1 MPYDI
6 DIIANRRGERKMEN
20 VNAWRDGVDNT
31 DASASQ
37 PTASATEQTITTVPK
52 ETEESKTSS
61 RSNWKEYKGVVECT
75 PIDTVDRLTIYAGVN
90 EYKGNHLVFIAKVT
104 DKDFQRA
111 FFSMPAYVWEKAI
124 PILQNYVSR
133 IAEIEKKAMAEQVL
147 NELKR
152 LQELGIDVKS
162 LIQQL

>member
-1 MPYDI
+1 
-6 DIIANRRGERKMEN
+6 MEN
-20 VNAWRDGVDNT
+20 VNELRDNATGAVPLSSEAT
-31 DASASQ
+31 TSAS
-37 PTASATEQTITTVPK
+37 EQTITTVPEKAEEPK
-52 ETEESKTSS
+52 ESA
-61 RSNWKEYKGVVECT
+61 RRDWKSYKGVVECT

-90 EYKGNHLVFIAKVT
+90 EYKGNHLVFLAKVT

-133 IAEIEKKAMAEQVL
+133 IAEIEKKAMAQAVL

-162 LIQQL
+162 LVEKL

>member
-1 MPYDI
+1 MHEL
-6 DIIANRRGERKMEN
+6 R
-20 VNAWRDGVDNT
+20 DNT
-31 DASASQ
+31 SGVIASQ
-37 PTASATEQTITTVPK
+37 ANANESSPAETTET
-52 ETEESKTSS
+52 KTDNS
-61 RSNWKEYKGVVECT
+61 RRNWKEYKGVVECT

-124 PILQNYVSR
+124 PVLQNYVKR
-133 IAEIEKKAMAEQVL
+133 IGEIEKKAMAEAVL
-147 NELKR
+147 KELKR

-162 LIQQL
+162 LINQL

>member
-1 MPYDI
+1 MDYDI
-6 DIIANRRGERKMEN
+6 DIGAELRRERKMEN
-20 VNAWRDGVDNT
+20 VNELRDNATGAVPL
-31 DASASQ
+31 SSE
-37 PTASATEQTITTVPK
+37 PTTSETEQTITTVP
-52 ETEESKTSS
+52 EQTEEPKESP
-61 RSNWKEYKGVVECT
+61 RRDWKSYKGVVECT

-90 EYKGNHLVFIAKVT
+90 EYKGNHLVFLAKVT

-133 IAEIEKKAMAEQVL
+133 IAEIEKKAMAQAVL

-162 LIQQL
+162 LVEKL